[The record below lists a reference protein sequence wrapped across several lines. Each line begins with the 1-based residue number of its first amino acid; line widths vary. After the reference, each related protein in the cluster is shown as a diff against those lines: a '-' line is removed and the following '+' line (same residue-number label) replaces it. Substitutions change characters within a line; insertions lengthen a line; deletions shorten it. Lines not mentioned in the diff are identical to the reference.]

1 MLRGRQRGHFVVPYI
16 TVSAILEISPNQ
28 VAQVRQQGKANKHVG
43 LIITLSSSQ
52 GVNYEGCNSI
62 SRSRNELSKLSAS
75 LEMAQVSSKS
85 KPLASID
92 GVSFHKSNT
101 TFGSLDEP

>member
-1 MLRGRQRGHFVVPYI
+1 MLRGRQRGHFVVPNI
-16 TVSAILEISPNQ
+16 TVSAILEISPN
-28 VAQVRQQGKANKHVG
+28 
-43 LIITLSSSQ
+43 SQ

-92 GVSFHKSNT
+92 GVSFHNSKTQHLGVWTNP
-101 TFGSLDEP
+101 DELQ